1 MSTTATVTDR
11 FARQGEVVP
20 REAIASTTPMIAG
33 VGAIGRQVTMQLAA
47 IGCPKLLIYDFDAVD
62 LSNVTT
68 QGYRVRSVGRP
79 KVRAMAEDLRYYLGD
94 EVEVV
99 AHNSEFTL
107 AAVREVTSPVVF
119 LCVDTMDARK
129 RISESC
135 EAFKIPLLVDGRMA
149 SEYVRTV
156 TVDDGDYQ
164 RYYDSLVTDA
174 DAVQGRCTTE
184 STMFAASLAASLMVH
199 EFTRFLRGVSTN
211 KDMLMSLPEAAWY
224 PTI

>member
-1 MSTTATVTDR
+1 MSTTTLTDR
-11 FARQGEVVP
+11 FTRQGEVVP
-20 REAIASTTPMIAG
+20 REAISSTTPMIAG

-47 IGCPKLLIYDFDAVD
+47 IGCPKLMIYDFDKVD

-68 QGYRVRSVGRP
+68 QGYRVRAIGRP
-79 KVRAMAEDLRYYLGD
+79 KVKAMAEDLRYYLDG

-99 AHNSEFTL
+99 AHNSEFNL
-107 AAVREVTSPVVF
+107 AAIRDVENPVVF
-119 LCVDTMDARK
+119 MCVDTMDARK
-129 RISESC
+129 LIGESC
-135 EAFKIPLLVDGRMA
+135 EAFEIPLLVDGRMA

-174 DAVQGRCTTE
+174 EAVQGRCTTE

-199 EFTRFLRGVSTN
+199 EFTRFLRGVPTN
-211 KDMLMSLPEAAWY
+211 KDMLMSLPEGTWT
-224 PTI
+224 PSL

>member
-1 MSTTATVTDR
+1 MSTTTVTDR

-68 QGYRVRSVGRP
+68 QGYRVRSIGRP

-94 EVEVV
+94 EVKVV

-107 AAVREVTSPVVF
+107 AAVREVTNPVVF

-174 DAVQGRCTTE
+174 EAVQGRCTTE

-224 PTI
+224 PTV

>member
-1 MSTTATVTDR
+1 MSTTTLTARIT
-11 FARQGEVVP
+11 RQGEVVP
-20 REAIASTTPMIAG
+20 RAAIASTTPMIAG

-47 IGCPKLLIYDFDAVD
+47 IGCPKLMIYDFDKVD

-68 QGYRVRSVGRP
+68 QGYRVRAIGRP
-79 KVRAMAEDLRYYLGD
+79 KVKAMAEDLRYYLDG

-99 AHNSEFTL
+99 AHNSEFNL
-107 AAVREVTSPVVF
+107 AAIRDVEKPVVF
-119 LCVDTMDARK
+119 MCVDTMDARK
-129 RISESC
+129 LIGESC
-135 EAFKIPLLVDGRMA
+135 EAFELPLLVDGRMA

-174 DAVQGRCTTE
+174 EAVQGRCTTE

-199 EFTRFLRGVSTN
+199 EFTRFLRGVPTN
-211 KDMLMSLPEAAWY
+211 KDRRMSLPEGTWT
-224 PTI
+224 PSL

>member
-1 MSTTATVTDR
+1 MSTTTVTDR

-20 REAIASTTPMIAG
+20 REAIASTTPMVAG

-135 EAFKIPLLVDGRMA
+135 EAFRIPLLVDGRMA

-174 DAVQGRCTTE
+174 EAVQGRCTTE

-224 PTI
+224 PTV

>member
-1 MSTTATVTDR
+1 MSTTATATDR

-47 IGCPKLLIYDFDAVD
+47 IGCPKLLIYDFDTVS

-68 QGYRVRSVGRP
+68 QGYRVRSIGRP

-94 EVEVV
+94 EVEVA

-107 AAVREVTSPVVF
+107 AAVREVTNPVVF

-224 PTI
+224 PTV

>member
-1 MSTTATVTDR
+1 MSATTPTDR
-11 FARQGEVVP
+11 FTRQGEVVP

-47 IGCPKLLIYDFDAVD
+47 IGCPKLMIYDFDKVD

-68 QGYRVRSVGRP
+68 QGYRVRAIGRP
-79 KVRAMAEDLRYYLGD
+79 KVKAMAEDMRYYLDG

-99 AHNSEFTL
+99 AHNSEFNL
-107 AAVREVTSPVVF
+107 AAIRDVEKPVVF
-119 LCVDTMDARK
+119 MCVDTMDARK
-129 RISESC
+129 LIGESC
-135 EAFKIPLLVDGRMA
+135 EAFEIPLLVDGRMA

-174 DAVQGRCTTE
+174 EAVQGRCTTE

-199 EFTRFLRGVSTN
+199 EFTRFLRGVPTN
-211 KDMLMSLPEAAWY
+211 KDMLMSLPEGTWT
-224 PTI
+224 PSL

>member
-1 MSTTATVTDR
+1 MSTAATVTDR